1 MPWAWASCAA
11 GKSRADRK
19 QKKLDKKEID
29 FLERGGLSLFFVAGR
44 NCNESDTVRTA
55 FSGRGEPAALITFL
69 MRLTCRS
76 VGKIGKKCLHL
87 GSFDDR
93 IKMLQYAQKRGVQEG
108 EV

>member
-1 MPWAWASCAA
+1 M
-11 GKSRADRK
+11 
-19 QKKLDKKEID
+19 D
-29 FLERGGLSLFFVAGR
+29 FLGREGLSLFLLQAETVTNRIQQERLFQAG
-44 NCNESDTVRTA
+44 
-55 FSGRGEPAALITFL
+55 GEPAALITFF

-76 VGKIGKKCLHL
+76 VSKIGKKCLHL